1 MKPLA
6 DKRILLVEDEV
17 LIAEMVVDM
26 LAALGATVVG
36 PATSLE
42 AGLSLAGS
50 ESIDAAVLDIN
61 LRGERIDP
69 IADLLNA
76 RGIPVLFATGYGMA
90 AVVDRHDAPVI
101 DKPYTQE
108 RLAAGLARAIATRK
122 DIGPAA

>member
-26 LAALGATVVG
+26 LAALGATVIG

-69 IADLLNA
+69 IADLLHA
-76 RGIPVLFATGYGMA
+76 RGIAVLFATGYGIA
-90 AVVDRHDAPVI
+90 PGVDRRDAPVI